1 MLGQQTPITS
11 ESSAARDTSI
21 EGAATSRGSADSK
34 IGQLLLLAGK
44 LKPEDVKAVV
54 VAQQSRKLRFG
65 DAAIDLGL
73 VTRKDVERALS
84 LQFGFPYLHPG
95 EGTLGPEL
103 YAAYAPM
110 SPAAEAVRGLRAFLM
125 RRAITEK
132 RKTLAVLGPRAR
144 DGASTLAANL
154 AVVFAQLGERT
165 LLIDAN
171 LRSPRQDRLL
181 GKNGRP
187 TPGFSS
193 VLGGRHPLKETL
205 EPVSPFTNLQIL
217 RAGPAPP
224 NPQELLG
231 GVNFA
236 YIMET
241 IPAIFDVVIVDAPP
255 VLEYP
260 DAVLIAAH
268 TSHCLMVSRR
278 HRSKVADVVS
288 ARSQLESS
296 DVAVLGAVLID

>member
-1 MLGQQTPITS
+1 
-11 ESSAARDTSI
+11 
-21 EGAATSRGSADSK
+21 
-34 IGQLLLLAGK
+34 
-44 LKPEDVKAVV
+44 
-54 VAQQSRKLRFG
+54 
-65 DAAIDLGL
+65 
-73 VTRKDVERALS
+73 
-84 LQFGFPYLHPG
+84 
-95 EGTLGPEL
+95 
-103 YAAYAPM
+103 M
-110 SPAAEAVRGLRAFLM
+110 SPAAEALRGLRAFLM
-125 RRAITEK
+125 LRAITEH

-154 AVVFAQLGERT
+154 AIVFAQLGERT

-181 GKNGRP
+181 GKSARP
-187 TPGFSS
+187 IPGFSS
-193 VLGGRHPLKETL
+193 VLGGRCPLKETL
-205 EPVSPFTNLQIL
+205 EPVSPFTNLQVL

-268 TSHCLMVSRR
+268 ASHCLMVSRR
-278 HRSKVADVVS
+278 HRSKVADLVS
-288 ARSQLESS
+288 ARAQLESCG
-296 DVAVLGAVLID
+296 VAVLGAVLID